1 MALRKIYL
9 LSPPTGNL
17 ITLTSSFI
25 LLSLNF
31 DVMNPFDLS
40 GKETV
45 ISVSIFLYQAG
56 SIFPSLGEY
65 IKKRFFS
72 GVLDPLRNGCLF

>member
-1 MALRKIYL
+1 
-9 LSPPTGNL
+9 
-17 ITLTSSFI
+17 
-25 LLSLNF
+25 
-31 DVMNPFDLS
+31 MNPFDLS

-45 ISVSIFLYQAG
+45 ISVSIFLHQAG